1 VGQRDDIVTGERFD
15 ECPAEL
21 AAGAGN

>member
-1 VGQRDDIVTGERFD
+1 VGQRDVIVTGERFD